1 MNNFSIRDIERLS
14 GIKAHTLRIWEQRHG
29 LFFGKR
35 KESQHRY
42 YDNEDLKQIL
52 RVSFLYHNGY
62 KISKIAHLSKEEIHK
77 IATANV
83 SEYNYDLFINQMI
96 EAGVDY
102 NCVQFEKIIHH
113 TCLQLGFEKAVVNVF
128 YPFLEKIGL
137 LWITEHIIPAYEH
150 FCSFL
155 IQKEILTAID
165 GLGTAGL
172 KNKDTVII
180 FSPEG
185 EMHEIPLL
193 VVQYILRKH
202 GVKIVFFGSNT
213 SVEQL
218 VYYCRYKPVTHL
230 YFHFI
235 TNFLIKEPQ
244 NYLDCLAAKFPE
256 QKIIGSGP
264 ALQHVCRHSS
274 NVKIL
279 RSLEE
284 MMKVHTCI

>member
-1 MNNFSIRDIERLS
+1 MSSFSIRDIERLS

-29 LFFGKR
+29 LCFGKR

-62 KISKIAHLSKEEIHK
+62 KISKIANLSKEEIHK
-77 IATANV
+77 IATTNV

-102 NCVQFEKIIHH
+102 DRVQFEQIIHH
-113 TCLQLGFEKAVVNVF
+113 TCQQLGFEKAVVKVF

-137 LWITEHIIPAYEH
+137 LWITEHIISAHEH

-155 IQKEILTAID
+155 IQKEILIAIN

-172 KNKDTVII
+172 KNEETVII

-185 EMHEIPLL
+185 ELHEIPLL
-193 VVQYILRKH
+193 VVQHILRKH
-202 GVKIVFFGSNT
+202 GVKTVFFGSNT
-213 SVEQL
+213 SIEQL
-218 VYYCRYKPVTHL
+218 AYYCRHKPVTHL

-235 TNFLIKEPQ
+235 TNFLIREPQ
-244 NYLDCLAAKFPE
+244 KYLDCLSVKFPE
-256 QKIIGSGP
+256 KKIIGSGP
-264 ALQHVCRHSS
+264 ALQHVHPPSA

-279 RSLEE
+279 GSLEE
-284 MMKVHTCI
+284 IMEVYTCI